1 MNRRYPGE
9 DDELWDDEI
18 DLGGTASDAAPESS
32 RRDDVREI
40 HDDSDFSD
48 DSDLSLDSGT
58 PGLSDDS
65 GMDDLSENLI
75 SGEPETVSPRQRRRI
90 FGLGSHSDEKEED
103 DDYFDSESERE
114 PEPKKEK
121 KTHVLD
127 PENPD
132 YWIEDEPQIP
142 SIIPKGRK
150 RWKWW
155 LAAALVPVVLMLACW
170 LWVFVPYVDDA
181 VGYGYLLHMERRG
194 SVVKTFEGVMVPYR
208 EIDEVGPVHFE
219 KLRFSVADDT
229 TAAKMKA
236 MMLRC
241 VPVRIEYK
249 VYHTSLPWRG
259 EEKTVVMKADS
270 ADVSKILPPDF
281 RRPGEVKK

>member
-1 MNRRYPGE
+1 MAYSNDKKNNTGHRYSDYE
-9 DDELWDDEI
+9 DELWDDEI
-18 DLGGTASDAAPESS
+18 TLG
-32 RRDDVREI
+32 
-40 HDDSDFSD
+40 DSDDDIGDDESESFSD
-48 DSDLSLDSGT
+48 EKGSADSE
-58 PGLSDDS
+58 DDRYIE
-65 GMDDLSENLI
+65 SEGEDE
-75 SGEPETVSPRQRRRI
+75 SGESAPSEDVASTPKPRRRM
-90 FGLGSHSDEKEED
+90 FGLGKHSDSDED
-103 DDYFDSESERE
+103 NDYFDSETDTD

-121 KTHVLD
+121 KSTVLD

-150 RWKWW
+150 KWKWW
-155 LAAALVPVVLMLACW
+155 LAAALVPLVLVLACW
-170 LWVFVPYVDDA
+170 VWMFVPYVDGA
-181 VGYGYLLHMERRG
+181 VRYGYLLHMERRG
-194 SVVKTFEGVMVPYR
+194 NVVKTFEGEMVPYR

-259 EEKTVVMKADS
+259 EEKTVVVKADS
-270 ADVSKILPPDF
+270 ADVARILPPEF
-281 RRPGEVKK
+281 HRPGEDKK